1 MDHNLPWLFAAY
13 AVTWVVF
20 FLYLFFMARRQNE
33 LESEIRELRD
43 ALESKENPSNSSSAL

>member
-20 FLYLFFMARRQNE
+20 FLYVFFMTRRQNE
-33 LESEIRELRD
+33 LESEIKELRD
-43 ALESKENPSNSSSAL
+43 ALESNENSSGPASS

>member
-20 FLYLFFMARRQNE
+20 FLYVFFMVRRQNE
-33 LESEIRELRD
+33 LEAEIRELKD
-43 ALESKENPSNSSSAL
+43 ALESKENSSNSPSAL

>member
-20 FLYLFFMARRQNE
+20 FLYVFFMVRRQNE
-33 LESEIRELRD
+33 LEAEIRELKD
-43 ALESKENPSNSSSAL
+43 ALESRENTSGSEST

>member
-33 LESEIRELRD
+33 LEAEIRELKD
-43 ALESKENPSNSSSAL
+43 ALESRDTPSNAPSA

>member
-43 ALESKENPSNSSSAL
+43 ALESKENPSNSPSAR

>member
-20 FLYLFFMARRQNE
+20 FLYVFFMTRRQNE
-33 LESEIRELRD
+33 LEAEIKQLREV
-43 ALESKENPSNSSSAL
+43 LEANENSSGSAST

>member
-20 FLYLFFMARRQNE
+20 FLYVFFMVRRQNE
-33 LESEIRELRD
+33 LEAEIRELKD
-43 ALESKENPSNSSSAL
+43 VLESRDNTSGSEST